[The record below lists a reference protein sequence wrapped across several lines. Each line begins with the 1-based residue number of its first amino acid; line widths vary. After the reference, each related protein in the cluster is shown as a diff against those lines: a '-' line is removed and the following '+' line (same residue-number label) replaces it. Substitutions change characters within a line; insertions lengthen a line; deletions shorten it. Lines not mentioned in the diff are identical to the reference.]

1 MDERHEIENL
11 RRSLAMGPPDA
22 RASAITNRRAVQV
35 INRLQVLEGFRTA
48 VTDVIGYHRP
58 SGDNPQLVAAL
69 EDLARA
75 VNDTVD

>member
-1 MDERHEIENL
+1 MDDRHELENL

-22 RASAITNRRAVQV
+22 KASAITNRRAVQV

-58 SGDNPQLVAAL
+58 SRNNPQLDAAL
-69 EDLARA
+69 QDLARA
-75 VNDTVD
+75 INDTED